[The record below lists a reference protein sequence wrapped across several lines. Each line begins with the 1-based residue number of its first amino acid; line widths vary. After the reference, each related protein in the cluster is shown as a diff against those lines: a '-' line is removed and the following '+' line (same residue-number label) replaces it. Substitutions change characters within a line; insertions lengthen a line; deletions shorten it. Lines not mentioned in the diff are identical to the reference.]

1 MAVAAA
7 TNCLTKA
14 EDALRDMI
22 ANTAAFQTW
31 VSAADAAAAKASLYY
46 DSLPQPT
53 DDVYTK
59 SFWTDE
65 GNFAVLY
72 TADDDGFAF
81 DFESISAGYNYLASG
96 VLMVD
101 FFHLF
106 ALTPIDFQEDHRTAK
121 NQIGDVLEDLID
133 LGGTNPYLNFTACE
147 VVAYGWPKQD
157 QEPATCR
164 QFWLRARLAWDSGNV
179 AG

>member
-7 TNCLTKA
+7 TNCLTNA

-46 DSLPQPT
+46 DSLPKPT
-53 DDVYTK
+53 DDAYTK
-59 SFWTDE
+59 TFWTDE

-81 DFESISAGYNYLASG
+81 REGDF
-96 VLMVD
+96 
-101 FFHLF
+101 
-106 ALTPIDFQEDHRTAK
+106 
-121 NQIGDVLEDLID
+121 IGDSCHRDVPE
-133 LGGTNPYLNFTACE
+133 
-147 VVAYGWPKQD
+147 
-157 QEPATCR
+157 R
-164 QFWLRARLAWDSGNV
+164 
-179 AG
+179 